1 MAYPIISVVFD
12 EKKVATKI
20 KAGLVQIRIYHNH
33 KRKFISTGIKV
44 YSDQW
49 NDKTYI
55 CGRSDAMTLNDQI
68 NGMLAKVRECANE
81 CIRQSGDFSFEG
93 FNEQYEKPV
102 KSSASFLDFMY
113 ERMYNKGN
121 RSSTTSVH
129 EVVFRKL
136 EKFGLIRTFNDIS
149 RVNFAKF
156 EEYIKKD
163 GIKQSTLAVQ
173 LAVVKTYVA
182 EAYKFGYIDKDPIA
196 SYKLDRGKSSGRK
209 YLTTDEI
216 RRLSSITLEG
226 AYDIARDFFLFMC
239 YTSLSYSD
247 AIKFDFHRD
256 CFVKDGKY
264 MFRDTRQKT
273 DEEYLIV
280 LIPQAMEILKKHNYS
295 FPKYFNGRVNYLL
308 NVIGI
313 KAGINKKITC
323 HMARHTAAVL
333 ALNNGVR
340 IEVVSKML
348 GHANINTTQVYAK
361 MLTEEVEK
369 AYDKVQQVWDEM

>member
-1 MAYPIISVVFD
+1 MAYPIISAVFD
-12 EKKVATKI
+12 EKKVATKT
-20 KAGLVQIRIYHNH
+20 KTGLVQIRIYHNH

-44 YSDQW
+44 YADQW
-49 NDKTYI
+49 NDKTFVS
-55 CGRSDAMTLNDQI
+55 GRSDAMSLNDQI
-68 NGMLAKVRECANE
+68 NGILAKVRECANE

-93 FNEQYEKPV
+93 FNEQYEKPS
-102 KSSASFLDFMY
+102 KISASFLDFMFD
-113 ERMYNKGN
+113 RMYSKGN
-121 RSSTTSVH
+121 RSTTTAVH

-136 EKFGLIRTFNDIS
+136 EKFGLIKTFNDIT

-156 EEYIKKD
+156 EEYMKKD

-182 EAYKFGYIDKDPIA
+182 EAYKFGHIDKDPIA
-196 SYKLDRGKSSGRK
+196 TYKLERGKSAGRK
-209 YLTTDEI
+209 YLTVEELKKI
-216 RRLSSITLEG
+216 SSIELDG
-226 AYDIARDFFLFMC
+226 AYEIARDFFLFMC
-239 YTSLSYSD
+239 YTSLSYAD

-256 CFVKDGKY
+256 CFLKDGKY

-273 DEEYLIV
+273 DEEYFIV

-308 NVIGI
+308 NVVGI
-313 KAGINKKITC
+313 KAGISKKVTC
-323 HMARHTAAVL
+323 HMARHTAACL

-361 MLTEEVEK
+361 LLTDEIEK
-369 AYDKVQQVWDEM
+369 AYDKVQSVWDKI